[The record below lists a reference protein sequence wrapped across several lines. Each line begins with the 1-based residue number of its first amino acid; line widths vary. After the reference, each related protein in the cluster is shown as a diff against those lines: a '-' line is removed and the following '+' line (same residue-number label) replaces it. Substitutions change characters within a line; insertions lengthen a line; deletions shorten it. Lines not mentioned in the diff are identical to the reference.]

1 MSFQF
6 LPNYP
11 QAFGSRQAAV
21 ATYQGPNP
29 YLTGGE
35 NVTTQGVFGGGSF
48 DKVEGGTSFNSS
60 AAGTYIVRPVYPVGQ
75 ATIGASGSNNVKMQW
90 VVAANGAEVANN
102 TNLAAEYCRVMFVG
116 G

>member
-11 QAFGSRQAAV
+11 QAFGSRQAAI

-35 NVTTQGVFGGGSF
+35 NVTTQPIFGGGSF
-48 DKVEGGTSFNSS
+48 DKVDASQSFNSS
-60 AAGTYIVRPVYPVGQ
+60 ASGTYTVRVQYPVGQ
-75 ATIGASGSNNVKMQW
+75 AVLGASGSNNVKLQW
-90 VVAANGAEVANN
+90 IVSANGAEVANN
-102 TNLAAEYCRVMFVG
+102 TNLAGEFARVQFIG